1 MHELTKLKEQF
12 SEKGILICFNGPFSQ
27 SIIEEIGNAV
37 RKYLETEEARKDAVL
52 DVFAVY
58 IEQTQ
63 NVKNY
68 LASTGFS
75 AAEQNAA
82 IMTIARKEGKY
93 ILSSGNM
100 IRKSDTA
107 PLVERIEQINRLDK
121 SGLRRLYREQMRREV
136 SPGVKGAGV
145 GLIEIARRA
154 SNKLSYVVD
163 GIDETCDFFI
173 LSVDI

>member
-68 LASTGFS
+68 LAATGFS
-75 AAEQNAA
+75 AADQGAA

-93 ILSSGNM
+93 LLSSGNM

-121 SGLRRLYREQMRREV
+121 SGLKRLYREQMRREV
-136 SPGVKGAGV
+136 SPGGKGAGV

-173 LSVDI
+173 LSVEI